1 MVRNEGR
8 HKTAVG
14 APAATAMMPAKEAA
28 LQRLLPAL
36 RQGRSVLCGAPMTE
50 SMLRSGVAAYVNGDQ
65 PMERRDLVRKT
76 FANGRPGR
84 KWLGLFTGRHP
95 EVARVHGRT
104 LQAAR
109 AAASNPDNMARMCA
123 LLKHVR
129 EEK

>member
-8 HKTAVG
+8 HKTAVR

-36 RQGRSVLCGAPMTE
+36 RQGRSVLSGAPMME

-84 KWLGLFTGRHP
+84 KWLSLFIGRHP

-104 LQAAR
+104 LQEVR
-109 AAASNPDNMARMCA
+109 AAASNPDNMTRMCT
-123 LLKHVR
+123 LLKQVR